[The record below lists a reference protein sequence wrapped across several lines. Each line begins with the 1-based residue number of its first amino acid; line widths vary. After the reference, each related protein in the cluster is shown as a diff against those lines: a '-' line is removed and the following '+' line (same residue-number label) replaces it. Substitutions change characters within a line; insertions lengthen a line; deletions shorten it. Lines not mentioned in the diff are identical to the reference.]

1 MLHFPGF
8 TPFEISDILLVCLGG
23 QKLFIPKEGHS
34 PMSTLFLR
42 ARTVRSVFSQGCAVG
57 EYVRPSGGR
66 VTPLPLGQDNPL
78 LENVASLHNITH
90 TSPDKRRLARRVR
103 CQVSLSIEVS
113 SSLSIANITRL
124 TAPVSSGH

>member
-42 ARTVRSVFSQGCAVG
+42 ARTVRSVFSQGYAVG
-57 EYVRPSGGR
+57 EYVRPSGGGSLLYHWARITPFLKMLQAYIILRIR
-66 VTPLPLGQDNPL
+66 VQISG
-78 LENVASLHNITH
+78 A
-90 TSPDKRRLARRVR
+90 SPDVSDARCR
-103 CQVSLSIEVS
+103 
-113 SSLSIANITRL
+113 
-124 TAPVSSGH
+124 